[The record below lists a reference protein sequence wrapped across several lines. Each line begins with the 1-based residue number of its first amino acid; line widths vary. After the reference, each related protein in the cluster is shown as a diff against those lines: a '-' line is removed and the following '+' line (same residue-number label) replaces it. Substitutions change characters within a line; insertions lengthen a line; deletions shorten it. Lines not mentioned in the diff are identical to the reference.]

1 MINFIINRLKRT
13 HVPLVLQYEMV
24 ECGAASLS
32 MIMRYFRKYVSLSEL
47 RYQCG
52 VSRDGSNMLNIKKA
66 AMHYGL
72 EVKAQRPT
80 AKDILE
86 GKIQFPC
93 LAWWNYNHFLVF
105 ESTNGKVVRIADPA
119 GGKYSV
125 KFSQIEESFSG
136 LLLQF
141 NKTTNFKRSGQPERE
156 IIRFIAV
163 LFQYKTTIFLLL
175 LIATALLVTSLAAPG
190 LSGAFVQ
197 TFLGN
202 QRYEIG
208 LPILWLSI
216 FIVLLAG
223 CLTAVELTIVRRMAL
238 AIQRRFA
245 VEISFKLL
253 SVDYSF
259 FTSRFIGDIA
269 NRLNLSE
276 NISNTVINQFLIFL
290 LGVGG
295 ALLLIPFLALISW
308 QLTLVSLFY
317 IGISIVLAGIAT
329 QMMVDSNRSIQ
340 VEMGKVSGITV
351 RMLNDTRTIKA
362 SGLEQNYLSLYQKY
376 YTPILRKSQEVQE
389 TMNGFD
395 FLTNLVESIY
405 NYGTIAFSGY
415 LVMTGS
421 MNLAGFM
428 AFQVLRSEITGPLLG
443 LSTIIDQLQQA
454 EAELGRLQDLRLV
467 NDDTKMRSLDDE
479 KLYFGPS
486 IINVNEEHQLND
498 SENVLIQTIPKSI
511 RVSHL
516 TQSFSPLSQN
526 VLQDLNFEIGAG
538 ELFSIVGPSGSGKS
552 TLIKNLVGLYT
563 PTEGQILYDGFDWLA
578 IEDGSI
584 RKSFA
589 YVSQEQSIFRG
600 TIYDN
605 LTLYDDQLDLDEVR
619 EIAKLA
625 CFDEVVME
633 LPQGYSTIL
642 GNQGIGLSGGELQRL
657 EITRALLK
665 NSEMIFLD
673 EATSALDIST
683 EKRVITNIKSLNKT
697 IISVAHRLL
706 IAKLSDQVIVLDGGE
721 IKELGHPSTLMSKE
735 QSLFKSL
742 VEAERS

>member
-1 MINFIINRLKRT
+1 MNNMIINKFRRSR
-13 HVPLVLQYEMV
+13 VPLVLQYEMV

-32 MIMRYFRKYVSLSEL
+32 MILRYFRKYVSLSEL

-72 EVKAQRPT
+72 EVKAQKPT
-80 AKDILE
+80 VKDIIE

-105 ESTNGKVVRIADPA
+105 ESANGNVVHIADPA
-119 GGKYSV
+119 GGKYRVSL
-125 KFSQIEESFSG
+125 SQLEESFSG
-136 LLLQF
+136 ILLQF
-141 NKTTNFKRSGQPERE
+141 NKTTSFKRSGQPERE
-156 IIRFIAV
+156 IVRFIAV
-163 LFQYKTTIFLLL
+163 LSKYRTAIFLLL
-175 LIATALLVTSLAAPG
+175 LIATALLVTSLASPG

-197 TFLGN
+197 TFLGD

-223 CLTAVELTIVRRMAL
+223 CLTAVELTIVRRIAL

-253 SVDYSF
+253 SVDYNF
-259 FTSRFIGDIA
+259 FTSRFIGDVA
-269 NRLNLSE
+269 SRLNLSE
-276 NISNTVINQFLIFL
+276 SISNTIINQFLVFL

-295 ALLLIPFLALISW
+295 AVLLIPFLALISW

-317 IGISIVLAGIAT
+317 IGISIVIAGIAS
-329 QMMVDSNRSIQ
+329 QIMIDSNRSIQ
-340 VEMGKVSGITV
+340 VETGKVSGVTV

-389 TMNGFD
+389 KMNGFS
-395 FLTNLVESIY
+395 FISNLLDSLY

-415 LVMTGS
+415 LVMKGS

-443 LSTIIDQLQQA
+443 VSTIIDQLQRA

-467 NDDTKMRSLDDE
+467 SNDKKVRSLDDE
-479 KLYFGPS
+479 KAYFGPS
-486 IINVNEEHQLND
+486 VINEISKNELNNNVD
-498 SENVLIQTIPKSI
+498 SLIKTFPKRIS
-511 RVSHL
+511 VSHL

-526 VLQDLNFEIGAG
+526 ILKDLSFEIDAG

-563 PTEGQILYDGFDWLA
+563 PTEGQILYDGSDWLS
-578 IEDGSI
+578 IEDKSI
-584 RKSFA
+584 RQSFA
-589 YVSQEQSIFRG
+589 YVSQEQSIFSG
-600 TIYDN
+600 TIYNN
-605 LTLYDDQLDLDEVR
+605 LTLYDDQHKLEKVR

-633 LPQGYSTIL
+633 LPQGYSTML

-665 NSEMIFLD
+665 DPQILFLD

-683 EKRVITNIKSLNKT
+683 EKRVITNIKALDKT
-697 IISVAHRLL
+697 IVSVAHRLL
-706 IAKLSDQVIVLDGGE
+706 IAKLSDQVIVLDEGE
-721 IKELGHPSTLMSKE
+721 IIESGRPTDLMSKDH
-735 QSLFKSL
+735 SLFKSL
-742 VEAERS
+742 VDAEEA